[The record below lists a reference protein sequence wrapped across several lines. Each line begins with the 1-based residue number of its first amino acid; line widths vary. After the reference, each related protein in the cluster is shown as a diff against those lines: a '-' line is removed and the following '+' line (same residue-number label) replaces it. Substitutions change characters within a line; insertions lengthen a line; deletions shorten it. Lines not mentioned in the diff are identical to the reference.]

1 MERSSCKGRGGFF
14 IESEPFYISRGPL
27 QRFLRFFRALGSL
40 TFSLSLRYATRLAN
54 IHNFRSLE
62 THFISN
68 RKSFFTSVFLE
79 FQRVCDLTVSNLIFF
94 WRILSGMLSYLL
106 SGTSPLHLRRFLVY
120 TYLRHLT

>member
-94 WRILSGMLSYLL
+94 LEDIIRYVELLVVRYLAFAPPTL
-106 SGTSPLHLRRFLVY
+106 PCLHLP
-120 TYLRHLT
+120 